1 MLREIRNSSVH
12 RGDILTDAEL
22 LPLLLLSDASH
33 GNQRLPDAFGRAY
46 GISLSNFQEVTESLY
61 PSVIESLN
69 IAGTVRVLK
78 DWQQILL

>member
-1 MLREIRNSSVH
+1 MPVMK
-12 RGDILTDAEL
+12 T
-22 LPLLLLSDASH
+22 
-33 GNQRLPDAFGRAY
+33 QRLPDAFERAY
-46 GISLSNFQEVTESLY
+46 GIFLSNFQEVTESLY